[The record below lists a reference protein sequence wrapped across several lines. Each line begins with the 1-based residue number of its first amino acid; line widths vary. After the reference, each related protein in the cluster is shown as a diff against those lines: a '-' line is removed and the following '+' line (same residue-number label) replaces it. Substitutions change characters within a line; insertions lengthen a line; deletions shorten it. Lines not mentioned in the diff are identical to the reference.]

1 MSIVISRLIIKS
13 KPAKNHTIKA
23 VQFETICGLD
33 CKKSTFDYFSKKGL
47 QKTNDYFE
55 DTYCKKFINFD

>member
-47 QKTNDYFE
+47 QKT
-55 DTYCKKFINFD
+55 K